1 MKKKEN
7 KVEEKE
13 EVTTT
18 DKKKEVIKKSKQKA
32 SSLYKEFKKFISRG
46 NVVDMSIGVVIGT
59 AFGAIVTA
67 LTNIFLN
74 LATWGVP
81 GGLKGLITVLPAL
94 NESQAGMKEIGQS
107 FLSSD
112 LNNVAQ
118 MLFEKYK
125 DVGTYTSISDARN
138 AIISK
143 YTLHGGIY
151 VSNGAAII
159 DWGTMINAILTFIVI
174 ALVLFAIIKTVA
186 KLNQMRE
193 EAKKKLQE
201 EYYKKHP
208 DERPI
213 PVNPKEPELTEQQLL
228 KQILLEIKD
237 QKNKQ
242 VKSIKKK

>member
-1 MKKKEN
+1 MKKDKN
-7 KVEEKE
+7 KVEEVKE
-13 EVTTT
+13 ENEP
-18 DKKKEVIKKSKQKA
+18 KKSKDTLKKSKQKA

-112 LNNVAQ
+112 LNSVAQ
-118 MLFEKYK
+118 MLYEKYK
-125 DVGTYTSISDARN
+125 TAGTYTSVSDARN

-174 ALVLFAIIKTVA
+174 ALVLFVIIKTIA

-228 KQILLEIKD
+228 KQILLEIKE
-237 QKNKQ
+237 QKNTKAKT
-242 VKSIKKK
+242 VKKK